1 MFSNFW
7 GSHPEEGWLDHVI
20 LELHTLSD
28 SGLIGSAVLQFPP
41 VPTSSHP
48 FPPVPTR
55 SHMLLLLLVQRH
67 AVSSGLRQLTHV
79 PTSASHF

>member
-7 GSHPEEGWLDHVI
+7 GSYPEEGWLDHVI

-41 VPTSSHP
+41 VPTRSHP
-48 FPPVPTR
+48 FPYAAAAAAGPETR
-55 SHMLLLLLVQRH
+55 CEF
-67 AVSSGLRQLTHV
+67 QLAAANSRTNLCF
-79 PTSASHF
+79 PPFEW